1 MKKYTANAS
10 AMPQNSTAPGVT
22 RRRQAGRWPLWGTS
36 AHTPLPANTAHSS
49 TVPGSSR
56 FAMPAAVSQ
65 ATAMPSALSGAS
77 AACRLHLSVRNAQN
91 KNSTASAAK
100 MQSSSIESP
109 FYTT

>member
-1 MKKYTANAS
+1 M
-10 AMPQNSTAPGVT
+10 
-22 RRRQAGRWPLWGTS
+22 
-36 AHTPLPANTAHSS
+36 PANTAHST

-91 KNSTASAAK
+91 KNSTASAAR